1 MSQVPRILILED
13 DNDLR
18 DMLEEVLRDEGYQ
31 VIAVSNGAD
40 AVAQAGSQN
49 FDLIIADIR
58 MKGMDGLE
66 AVEQTQKINPNIGSL
81 IVSGYATEEDISRA
95 QRRPLCSRS
104 PEIFQLSG
112 APYPGWDFGG
122 QGI

>member
-49 FDLIIADIR
+49 FDLII
-58 MKGMDGLE
+58 
-66 AVEQTQKINPNIGSL
+66 
-81 IVSGYATEEDISRA
+81 GYSTYCR
-95 QRRPLCSRS
+95 
-104 PEIFQLSG
+104 G
-112 APYPGWDFGG
+112 V
-122 QGI
+122 